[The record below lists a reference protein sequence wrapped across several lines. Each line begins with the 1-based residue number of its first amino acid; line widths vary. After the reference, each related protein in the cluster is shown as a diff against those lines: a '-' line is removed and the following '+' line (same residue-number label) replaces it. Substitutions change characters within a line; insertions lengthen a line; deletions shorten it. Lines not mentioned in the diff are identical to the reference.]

1 MDDCT
6 ETSPTGRSFSG
17 DASPGLGA
25 SGSPRPMNRK
35 NLPLSVFMH
44 SNRQALGGLESSS
57 ASPSNRI
64 SLGSS
69 SISSLS
75 AYKARKREAR
85 LQKLKRR
92 ASPLRLDE
100 ATPPSGSDG
109 CSAVDLTPRRNSPIM
124 NRPSPPVYF
133 PMPRIESPLILSPF
147 VLSGTS
153 SPGTNPRHGRPSLLG
168 ARSRRSAG
176 RGPEPPS
183 LRRYKRPRDIRTALQ
198 FDMLSLLDS
207 LLAAGEVDVNDSVD
221 LLPTWKASLFQGA
234 APARAHLLLLAV
246 RLCSVDFVRCLVSRG
261 AIISAA
267 DAVGR
272 TCLDYLLDRVRCS
285 EAVGQIN
292 PIPSTTSSP
301 LGTPILL
308 AAPSSPPPCIWTEWL
323 TTATVKTL
331 ATLVCSYG
339 APQADKQDVPY
350 LSHAVLLYR
359 EKMDSNWDSALAL
372 VDVLTCEQ
380 AFHKFRLVWSWVQD
394 ARESPPRTPL
404 PFMSSVRRRRSSAC
418 RTAPSKR
425 TSGVYTVHE
434 ADLVRS
440 DLAPRLTEFLKYLR
454 SQRSHAAFTTMWKL
468 VGGPRTKSL
477 LQAS

>member
-1 MDDCT
+1 
-6 ETSPTGRSFSG
+6 
-17 DASPGLGA
+17 
-25 SGSPRPMNRK
+25 MNRK

-44 SNRQALGGLESSS
+44 SKRQAPGSLELSS
-57 ASPSNRI
+57 ASPSSHI

-75 AYKARKREAR
+75 AYKARQREAR
-85 LQKLKRR
+85 LMKLRRR
-92 ASPLRLDE
+92 ASPPALEE
-100 ATPPSGSDG
+100 ATPPSGSDV
-109 CSAVDLTPRRNSPIM
+109 CSAVNLTPRLNSPIL
-124 NRPSPPVYF
+124 NRPSPPSVYF
-133 PMPRIESPLILSPF
+133 PMPHIESPLTRSPF

-153 SPGTNPRHGRPSLLG
+153 SLGTNPRPGRLSLLG
-168 ARSRRSAG
+168 ARSRRSTG
-176 RGPEPPS
+176 RECAPEPPS

-207 LLAAGEVDVNDSVD
+207 LLAAGDVDVNDSVD
-221 LLPTWKASLFQGA
+221 LLPIWKASLFQGA

-246 RLCSVDFVRCLVSRG
+246 RLCSVDFVRRLVSRG

-267 DAVGR
+267 DAAGR

-301 LGTPILL
+301 LGTPVLL
-308 AAPSSPPPCIWTEWL
+308 AAPSSPPRCIWTEWL

-339 APQADKQDVPY
+339 APQADKLDVPY
-350 LSHAVLLYR
+350 LSRAVLLYR
-359 EKMDSNWDSALAL
+359 EKIDSNWDPALAL

-394 ARESPPRTPL
+394 AQETPPRTPL

-418 RTAPSKR
+418 RTAPHKR

-454 SQRSHAAFTTMWKL
+454 SQRSHAAFTTMWKI
-468 VGGPRTKSL
+468 VGGPRTENL
-477 LQAS
+477 LRAN